1 MRVEF
6 RGEAGAK
13 LVGEAHGDAANP
25 PVLLLHGGGQTR
37 HAWGDT
43 ARELGLAGFRGVA
56 LDLRGHGDSDWSEDG
71 DYAIERYL
79 GDLNRV
85 VEALGQRPALVG
97 ASFGGLMSLLG
108 QGNDPALAWAIVL
121 VDIATSVQ
129 VPGIMRIVEF
139 MTGKPE
145 GFASLEEV
153 AAAIQAYQPQRK
165 RPPSL
170 EGLAKNV
177 RLGAD
182 GRYRWHWDPRFMQ
195 GKRPENSPL
204 RRDRLEGAARSLRVP
219 TLLVRGKQSDV
230 VAESDVQSFLS
241 HAPHAEFVDV
251 RDAGHMVAG
260 DVNDV
265 FSSVVVEFLTRHQP
279 RT

>member
-13 LVGEAHGDAANP
+13 LVGEAHGDAASP
-25 PVLLLHGGGQTR
+25 PVLLMHGGGQTR

-56 LDLRGHGDSDWSEDG
+56 LDLRGHGDSDWSADG

-79 GDLNRV
+79 GDLRRV
-85 VEALGQRPALVG
+85 VEALGQKPALVG

-108 QGNDPALAWAIVL
+108 QGQDPELAWGIVL

-165 RPPSL
+165 RPPSV

-182 GRYRWHWDPRFMQ
+182 GRYRWHWDPRFME

-204 RRDRLEGAARSLRVP
+204 RRDRLESAARSLRVP

-230 VAESDVQSFLS
+230 VAESDVQTFLS

-265 FSSVVVEFLTRHQP
+265 FSRVVVEFLTRHQP

>member
-6 RGEAGAK
+6 RGEAGAR
-13 LVGEAHGDAANP
+13 LVGDAHGDATNP
-25 PVLLLHGGGQTR
+25 PVILLHGGGQTR

-43 ARELGLAGFRGVA
+43 ARALGAAGLYALA

-71 DYAIERYL
+71 DYAIQRYL
-79 GDLNRV
+79 GDLTRIV
-85 VEALGQRPALVG
+85 HALGQKPALVG

-108 QGNDPALAWAIVL
+108 QGSDPELAWAVVL

-139 MTGKPE
+139 MTGKPD
-145 GFASLEEV
+145 GFESLEEV
-153 AAAIQAYQPQRK
+153 AAAVQAYQPQRK

-170 EGLAKNV
+170 EGLARNV

-204 RRDRLEGAARSLRVP
+204 RADRLEQAARSLEVP

-230 VAESDVQSFLS
+230 VAESDVQTFLS
-241 HAPHAEFVDV
+241 YVPHAEFVDV

-265 FSSVVVEFLTRHQP
+265 FSSVVVEFLGRHRP
-279 RT
+279 AR